1 MSVVSLIFRIQVH
14 KMEADATWL
23 LSGTFI
29 VTCVRLRT
37 RDQFILFCYS
47 QKLISSSTIEAEI
60 GLMCACMPFFP
71 TIVNN
76 TPALK
81 SLAHS
86 VQSLG
91 STLRSSRHSSDTD
104 ARRSYQK
111 QVSRDNSVEDGL
123 ELNGNATPT
132 EPVLPESPKK
142 TPRTEMGAFGEA
154 ERPKAAWTTL

>member
-1 MSVVSLIFRIQVH
+1 MSVISLVFRIQVH

-29 VTCVRLRT
+29 VTYVRPST
-37 RDQFILFCYS
+37 RDQIFPFLSCQS
-47 QKLISSSTIEAEI
+47 LIYHSTIEAEI

-81 SLAHS
+81 SLVHS

-91 STLRSSRHSSDTD
+91 STLRSSRHSSDPD

-111 QVSRDNSVEDGL
+111 QVSRDNSVEDGM
-123 ELNGNATPT
+123 ELHGNAIST
-132 EPVLPESPKK
+132 EAALPESPKK
-142 TPRTEMGAFGEA
+142 TPRTEKGAFEEI
-154 ERPKAAWTTL
+154 ERPKPTWTKM

>member
-1 MSVVSLIFRIQVH
+1 
-14 KMEADATWL
+14 MEADATWL

-29 VTCVRLRT
+29 VTYVQLKA
-37 RDQFILFCYS
+37 RDQP
-47 QKLISSSTIEAEI
+47 LISHSTIEAEI

-81 SLAHS
+81 TLASS

-91 STLRSSRHSSDTD
+91 STLRSSRHSSDPD
-104 ARRSYQK
+104 SRRSYQK

-123 ELNGNATPT
+123 ELNGNALPT
-132 EPVLPESPKK
+132 QAALPESPKK
-142 TPRTEMGAFGEA
+142 TPRTEQGASGGI
-154 ERPKAAWTTL
+154 ERPKPTWTKV